1 MTTGV
6 LVMAYGTP
14 DGPDDVEAFYTDI
27 RHGRPPTAPE
37 LAGLQARYAAI
48 GGVSP
53 LARTTAAQLAALNR
67 ALEETAPGH
76 YRVSYGA
83 KHSAPKIELAVDEL
97 ADSGVSAIVGLVLA
111 PHYSM
116 GSVGEYLERARAR
129 TMARGVAAAFI
140 ERWGSEPELVE
151 LLARR
156 TAAAI
161 ASLGCRPGDDL
172 EVVFTAHS
180 LPERFVA
187 LGDRYPEE
195 LAETATL
202 VAARCHLDRWR
213 TGWQSAGATAEPWLG
228 PDIGELLS
236 ILAEKGA
243 RAVVVCPAG
252 FTSDHLEVC
261 YDLDIVAARRAS
273 ELGLKFAR
281 TASLND
287 NPRLASLL
295 ARLVSAADPHH
306 PPGPDPTG

>member
-1 MTTGV
+1 MKTGV

-14 DGPDDVEAFYTDI
+14 RGPDDVEAFYTDI
-27 RHGRPPTAPE
+27 RHGRPPTAPQ
-37 LAGLQARYAAI
+37 LAELQARYAAI

-53 LARTTAAQLAALNR
+53 LAEKTAAQLAALTR
-67 ALEETAPGH
+67 ALEGIAPGH
-76 YRVSYGA
+76 YRVTYGA
-83 KHSAPKIELAVDEL
+83 KHSAPRIEQAVDQL

-111 PHYSM
+111 PHYSV
-116 GSVGEYLERARAR
+116 GSIGEYLERAQAR

-140 ERWGSEPELVE
+140 ERWGSEPELIE
-151 LLARR
+151 LLAGR

-161 ASLGCRPGDDL
+161 ASLDRQPGDDL

-195 LAETATL
+195 LAETAAL
-202 VAARCHLDRWR
+202 VAAQCHLDRWW
-213 TGWQSAGATAEPWLG
+213 TGWQSAGATKEPWLG
-228 PDIGELLS
+228 PDIGEFLS
-236 ILAEKGA
+236 ILAGKGA

-261 YDLDIVAARRAS
+261 YDLDIIAARRAG
-273 ELGLKFAR
+273 ELGLGFAR

-287 NPRLASLL
+287 DPRLASLL
-295 ARLVSAADPHH
+295 ARLVSAADPHR
-306 PPGPDPTG
+306 PPGLNPTG